1 MLQIEGFIA
10 AQAIEKEAKSL
21 TFLRKS
27 FIAAQAIEKHLRA
40 SSRVMLP
47 FIATRQRIESKSI
60 RHQPERVLC
69 RGLFSVALT
78 LDAPFRTLWCPMN
91 LGRWIY
97 EISLA
102 TEVLIAMVGVI
113 GVAVYARFARNGP
126 RLISEIK
133 GEE

>member
-1 MLQIEGFIA
+1 
-10 AQAIEKEAKSL
+10 
-21 TFLRKS
+21 
-27 FIAAQAIEKHLRA
+27 
-40 SSRVMLP
+40 
-47 FIATRQRIESKSI
+47 
-60 RHQPERVLC
+60 
-69 RGLFSVALT
+69 
-78 LDAPFRTLWCPMN
+78 MN

-126 RLISEIK
+126 RSISEIK